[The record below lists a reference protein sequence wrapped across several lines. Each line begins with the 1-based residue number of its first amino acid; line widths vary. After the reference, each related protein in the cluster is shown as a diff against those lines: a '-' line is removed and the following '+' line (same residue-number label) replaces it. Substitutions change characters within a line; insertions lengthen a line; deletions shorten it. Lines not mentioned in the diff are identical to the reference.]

1 MNTDKYDR
9 VNESFNTSFKD
20 TSKTLD
26 LSLRENIKLN
36 TVDKFSGGG

>member
-20 TSKTLD
+20 TSKLLTL
-26 LSLRENIKLN
+26 
-36 TVDKFSGGG
+36 T